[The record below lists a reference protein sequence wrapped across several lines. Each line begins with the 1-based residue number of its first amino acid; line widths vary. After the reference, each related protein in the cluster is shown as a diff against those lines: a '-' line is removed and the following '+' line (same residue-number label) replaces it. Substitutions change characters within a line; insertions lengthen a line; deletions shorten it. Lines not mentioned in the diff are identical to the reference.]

1 MGRQIR
7 YYATKKD
14 LVEIIDFIKSIGGII
29 VEKNGNEIDDN
40 VKNKMTEKVL
50 GLYIKTLD
58 SQIGFCNYSDGSGAF
73 LVSAE
78 SETVEFMPPFP
89 CTYDPELK
97 NAFHYG
103 RFYVETD
110 KYYNSEICKM
120 LYDRIVK
127 YIKKNYLI
135 SDDKDAY
142 IADEAYELYENGK
155 YVPINFSGKFV
166 KKTDGK

>member
-7 YYATKKD
+7 FYASKKD
-14 LVEIIDFIKSIGGII
+14 LVKIIDYIKTMGGII
-29 VEKNGNEIDDN
+29 VEKSGNEIDDN
-40 VKNKMTEKVL
+40 VINEMTESVL
-50 GLYIKTLD
+50 GLYVKTLD

-78 SETVEFMPPFP
+78 SETVEFLPPFP

-110 KYYNSEICKM
+110 KYNNSKICKM
-120 LYDRIVK
+120 LYDNVVK
-127 YIKKNYLI
+127 FIKKNYLI

-142 IADEAYELYENGK
+142 IGDAAYELYKNGK
-155 YVPINFSGKFV
+155 YIPINFSGKFV
-166 KKTDGK
+166 KKS